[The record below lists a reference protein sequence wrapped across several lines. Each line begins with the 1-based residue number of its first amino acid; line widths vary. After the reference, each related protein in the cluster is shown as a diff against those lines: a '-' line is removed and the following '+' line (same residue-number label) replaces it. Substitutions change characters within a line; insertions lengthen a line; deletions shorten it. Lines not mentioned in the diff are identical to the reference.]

1 MIYIQKPTIY
11 TEAAF
16 DLVLLLNQSGW
27 FLQNNIDDPRPALNI
42 FTLMITKKYENTE
55 LPDVSTLFAN
65 EELEYLKKTI
75 GGYANYINKTPHH
88 L

>member
-27 FLQNNIDDPRPALNI
+27 FILNNIQDPRPAL
-42 FTLMITKKYENTE
+42 TLFSLVISIEYENTE
-55 LPDVSTLFAN
+55 LPDVDTLFSN

-75 GGYANYINKTPHH
+75 GGYANYN
-88 L
+88 

>member
-27 FLQNNIDDPRPALNI
+27 FILNNIHDPRPAL
-42 FTLMITKKYENTE
+42 TLFSLVISIKYENTE
-55 LPDVSTLFAN
+55 LPDVDTLFSN

-75 GGYANYINKTPHH
+75 GGYANYN
-88 L
+88 